1 MPNLENLKKQAKL
14 YVHWHRDHYYPVA
27 AQIRAVLPRFKDLT
41 DRQVLE
47 AEFKLS
53 DAQELVA
60 RQSGFESWQAL
71 KTGVQ
76 AMPDTIKPERTA
88 PILIEVA
95 AELYVADIKTS
106 CDYFTS
112 KLGFTVVFTYGE
124 PPFYGQVKRD
134 NARINLRM
142 VCEPVF
148 VGDIREREQ
157 LLAASMTVDSAAE
170 IRELFVQYQA
180 VGVDFLQTLKQEPW
194 GARTFI
200 VRDPDGNLLLFAGPA
215 TYSGTRLRPSTSAR
229 LSAMSGSRA
238 SPMTRKRAGSS
249 SSRRPSR
256 KGSSRRPSTSRRTRR
271 PMARRASNRPTCS
284 IQRRPTCW
292 ISPTSTRCRT

>member
-1 MPNLENLKKQAKL
+1 MPTYVDQPVDAPMPNLENLRKQAKL
-14 YVHWHRDHYYPVA
+14 YVRWHRDGHHPVA

-41 DRQVLE
+41 DRQILE
-47 AEFKLS
+47 RDFKLS

-76 AMPDTIKPERTA
+76 AMTDTAHTIAAIPELTQVEA
-88 PILIEVA
+88 QLF
-95 AELYVADIKTS
+95 VADIKAS
-106 CDYFTS
+106 CAFFTS
-112 KLGFTVVFTYGE
+112 KLGFEVVFTYGE

-134 NARINLRM
+134 NARLNLRM

-157 LLAASMTVDSAAE
+157 LLAASLAVGSAAE
-170 IRELFVQYQA
+170 IRQLFLQYQSA
-180 VGVDFLQTLKQEPW
+180 GVDFQQILKQEPW

-215 TYSGTRLRPSTSAR
+215 A
-229 LSAMSGSRA
+229 
-238 SPMTRKRAGSS
+238 
-249 SSRRPSR
+249 
-256 KGSSRRPSTSRRTRR
+256 
-271 PMARRASNRPTCS
+271 
-284 IQRRPTCW
+284 
-292 ISPTSTRCRT
+292 

>member
-1 MPNLENLKKQAKL
+1 MPTYVDQPVDAPMPNLENLRKQAKL
-14 YVHWHRDHYYPVA
+14 YVRWHRDGHHPVA

-41 DRQVLE
+41 DRQILGRD
-47 AEFKLS
+47 FKLS

-76 AMPDTIKPERTA
+76 AMTDTAQAIAAKPELTQVEA
-88 PILIEVA
+88 QLF
-95 AELYVADIKTS
+95 VADIKAS
-106 CDYFTS
+106 CAFFTS
-112 KLGFTVVFTYGE
+112 KLGFEVVFTYGE

-134 NARINLRM
+134 NARLNLRM

-157 LLAASMTVDSAAE
+157 LLAASTTLGSAAE
-170 IRELFVQYQA
+170 LRQLFLQYQSA
-180 VGVDFLQTLKQEPW
+180 GVDFQQTLKQEPW

-215 TYSGTRLRPSTSAR
+215 T
-229 LSAMSGSRA
+229 
-238 SPMTRKRAGSS
+238 
-249 SSRRPSR
+249 
-256 KGSSRRPSTSRRTRR
+256 
-271 PMARRASNRPTCS
+271 
-284 IQRRPTCW
+284 
-292 ISPTSTRCRT
+292 